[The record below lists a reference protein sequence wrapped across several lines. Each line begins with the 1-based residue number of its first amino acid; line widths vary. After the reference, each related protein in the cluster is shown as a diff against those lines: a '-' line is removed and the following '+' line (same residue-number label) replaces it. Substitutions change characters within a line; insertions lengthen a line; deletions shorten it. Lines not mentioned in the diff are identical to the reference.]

1 MVKPQAK
8 PNAALPE
15 QSERQLFFWIF
26 IGNALGTGLVGF
38 FDYQSQLT
46 TFWDELVIPCL
57 TLCYLICGA
66 IYHRRPEYLRWLI
79 TVCIV
84 LSNIFQV
91 GVMYYAI
98 HHPSSVSYYS
108 AASGVAYYP
117 LVYVALYITLKQWA
131 TRLSILNCSTFYL
144 LFVFNR
150 LFFPETVVS
159 TDGVQAEH
167 LLSSVMFS
175 HPVYILALRYIVQLR
190 NRLNEAQEEVF
201 RSKADFLGMLSH
213 EIRNLLQGM
222 AYAVDLLD
230 LKIKDAGQRK
240 VLTRLQTSAEQLNTY
255 LNDVNEL
262 TKLENPSLPLT
273 IEQFSVRRLL
283 EDICEE
289 WQAKAA
295 ERDLELS
302 IERDVTASDLWITSD
317 KRRAR
322 QVVTN
327 LVSNALKY
335 TSEGSVRLAASQSR
349 DDFLG
354 VVIEVADTGIGIDP
368 TQHARIF
375 EPYVRLNT
383 NGSGHVEGSGLGL
396 SIVKKL
402 VGTLNGKID
411 VSSQIGQG
419 STFYVFLPTVSTG
432 RMGKAIFDQA

>member
-1 MVKPQAK
+1 MAQTLAN

-15 QSERQLFFWIF
+15 QRERQLFFWIF

-46 TFWDELVIPCL
+46 TFWDELGIPCL
-57 TLCYLICGA
+57 TLCYLVCGM
-66 IYHRRPEYLRWLI
+66 IYYRRPEYLRWLI

-84 LSNIFQV
+84 SSNIFQV

-98 HHPSSVSYYS
+98 HYPSSVSYYS

-117 LVYVALYITLKQWA
+117 LVYVVLYITLKHWA

-144 LFVFNR
+144 LFVVNR
-150 LFFPETVVS
+150 LFFPETVIS
-159 TDGVQAEH
+159 TAGVQAEH

-222 AYAVDLLD
+222 AYAIDLLD
-230 LKIKDAGQRK
+230 LKIKDAAQRK

-255 LNDVNEL
+255 LSDVNEL
-262 TKLENPSLPLT
+262 TKLENPSLALT
-273 IEQFSVRRLL
+273 TEQFSVRRLL

-289 WQAKAA
+289 WQAKAV
-295 ERDLELS
+295 ESGLELS
-302 IERDVTASDLWITSD
+302 IERDMTASDLWITSD
-317 KRRAR
+317 KRRVR

-335 TSEGSVRLAASQSR
+335 TAEGSVRLVASPSR
-349 DDFLG
+349 DDFRG
-354 VVIEVADTGIGIDP
+354 GVIEVSDTGIGIDP
-368 TQHARIF
+368 AQQARIF
-375 EPYVRLNT
+375 EPYVRLKP
-383 NGSGHVEGSGLGL
+383 NGLRPVEGSGLGL

-402 VGTLNGKID
+402 VDTLNGKVE
-411 VSSQIGQG
+411 VSSGIGLG
-419 STFYVFLPTVSTG
+419 SVFYVFLPTVSIVRAG
-432 RMGKAIFDQA
+432 